1 MCMMF
6 FNNLNGM
13 FSQLDCILF
22 LEVAK
27 CFCRRFRCFRNLM
40 RRCEWTRMFL
50 EQHGEFKEVEFTPF
64 ASEKKFVE
72 NVYFC
77 MPPLPF
83 YNTEQTSWNKRSS
96 NMHAACLHEP
106 TAQTVYFRRFP
117 VWKRELSFAVTAVV
131 FWGICFVKRSTRS

>member
-1 MCMMF
+1 MMF

-27 CFCRRFRCFRNLM
+27 CFCQRFRCFWNLM

-50 EQHGEFKEVEFTPF
+50 EQHGEPF
-64 ASEKKFVE
+64 VNEKKFVE

-77 MPPLPF
+77 MPPLPS
-83 YNTEQTSWNKRSS
+83 YNRANQLEQEKFK
-96 NMHAACLHEP
+96 HACCM
-106 TAQTVYFRRFP
+106 
-117 VWKRELSFAVTAVV
+117 FA
-131 FWGICFVKRSTRS
+131 